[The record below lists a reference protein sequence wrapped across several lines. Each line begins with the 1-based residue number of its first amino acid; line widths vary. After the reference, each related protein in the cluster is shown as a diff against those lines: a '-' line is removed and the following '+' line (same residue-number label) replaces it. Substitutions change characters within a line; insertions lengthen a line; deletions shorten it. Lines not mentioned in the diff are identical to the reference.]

1 MLIELAAIVFLFCIM
16 GWYALIPIF
25 LIIALAE

>member
-1 MLIELAAIVFLFCIM
+1 MLIELAAIVFLFWIM
-16 GWYALIPIF
+16 GWYALIPLF